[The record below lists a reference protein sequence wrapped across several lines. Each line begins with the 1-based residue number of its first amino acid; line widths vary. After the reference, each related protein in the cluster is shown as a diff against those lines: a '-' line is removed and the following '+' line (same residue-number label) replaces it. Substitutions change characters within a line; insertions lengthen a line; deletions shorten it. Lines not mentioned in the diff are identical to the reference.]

1 MNKTFEQVSNAKHHF
16 FIDEIL
22 FGRLDQL
29 EWKTL
34 LPYPKPFAIL

>member
-1 MNKTFEQVSNAKHHF
+1 MNKTFEQVMQSIIFYWWNT
-16 FIDEIL
+16 I
-22 FGRLDQL
+22 GQLDQL